1 MLHNASLLL
10 ELLPDAL
17 AEVEVAGVH
26 LDEITKDLAEGVIYG
41 NLQIN
46 VERLDVVNTGEAA
59 VDDMPHLHIG
69 GMILVGETGVHSR
82 EHLATLQLS
91 HSGEDLGKRRGS
103 SLECSVRKLVGTCGQ
118 QLLGKQSH

>member
-1 MLHNASLLL
+1 MLNNASLLL

-17 AEVEVAGVH
+17 AEVEVAGTD

-46 VERLDVVNTGEAA
+46 VERLNVVNTGEAA
-59 VDDMPHLHIG
+59 VDHTLHLYIG
-69 GMILVGETGVHSR
+69 GLILVGETGVHSR

-91 HSGEDLGKRRGS
+91 HNGEYLGKR
-103 SLECSVRKLVGTCGQ
+103 
-118 QLLGKQSH
+118 